1 MSCKC
6 DLRTRAV
13 GDGCRYC
20 NPQEYIDKL
29 HEQDA
34 DYKAEIATLEQQL
47 RNLLALVEKKNE
59 ALHEVRQV
67 FETPDHPGISDTVW
81 VVGNRPETLY
91 DCTLAAIDLTADDV
105 ELVEVAEMR
114 NGEWVSGYFARD
126 LTAKLYKIQMKGK

>member
-34 DYKAEIATLEQQL
+34 DYKSEIANLEQQL
-47 RNLLALVEKKNE
+47 RNMAALVEKKNE
-59 ALHEVRQV
+59 ALRSIY
-67 FETPDHPGISDTVW
+67 DS
-81 VVGNRPETLY
+81 VGRMSQNEAKNTA
-91 DCTLAAIDLTADDV
+91 TQALALTAEDV
-105 ELVEVAEMR
+105 ELVEV
-114 NGEWVSGYFARD
+114 GEADFDKPAGTVNLDIYNIDFDG
-126 LTAKLYKIQMKGK
+126 LHKLYTIKTKE